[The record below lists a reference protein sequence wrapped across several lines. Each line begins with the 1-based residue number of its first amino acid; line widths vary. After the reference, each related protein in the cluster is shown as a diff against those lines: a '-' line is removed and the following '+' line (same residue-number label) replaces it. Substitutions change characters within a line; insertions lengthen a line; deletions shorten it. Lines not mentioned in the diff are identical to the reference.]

1 MSTIE
6 IVRAK
11 VSDVAQAAVPEDV
24 DASLFESGVIDSW
37 GVMDLVGQLEEAF
50 GVKVPD
56 ADMIPKKFETLRRIA
71 DYFDAQKG
79 A

>member
-1 MSTIE
+1 MSTLE

-11 VSDVAQAAVPEDV
+11 VSDVAQALVPDDA
-24 DASLFESGVIDSW
+24 DASLFETGVIDSW
-37 GVMDLVGQLEEAF
+37 GIMELVSQLEETF

-71 DYFDAQKG
+71 DYFDARQG